1 MLTISIAAY
10 DKITET
16 AYTIK
21 GILDII
27 RIAACNSAES
37 IDNEDL
43 ETTAY
48 KLENMTQE
56 IISLLEEQVTPT
68 ARHVSRNE

>member
-1 MLTISIAAY
+1 MLTISIDAH

-16 AYTIK
+16 AYTVK

-37 IDNEDL
+37 IDCEDL
-43 ETTAY
+43 EMIAY
-48 KLENMTQE
+48 KLKNMMQE
-56 IISLLEEQVTPT
+56 IINLLEEQVTPC
-68 ARHVSRNE
+68 ARCASRNE